1 MDHIR
6 KFLQL
11 DNIIPIAKTLP
22 DELVT
27 IISDFISP
35 TIIKLKNLND
45 TLPNYLKF
53 LIRSEWLLASY
64 CARHPAPFHP
74 VDEYNSLKNYNIFD
88 YVGFKQ
94 IKDID
99 NIIQV
104 APLFYKLCN
113 KGNTTVNAKHEL
125 ERWTGNEP
133 FSSCFRFRSWL
144 YKRHVSSPNF
154 KLVNEPSNYIDR
166 SSVAL
171 AFFILKY
178 PYKTS
183 NCEWGYIRFKIKYAP
198 LITKKKLNDYF
209 IKHNLPLLETYFHR
223 FAAGYPY

>member
-53 LIRSEWLLASY
+53 LIHWNRYDLNERGGSVL
-64 CARHPAPFHP
+64 P
-74 VDEYNSLKNYNIFD
+74 VDIYNNLENYNIFD
-88 YVGFKQ
+88 IVRLEQ

-183 NCEWGYIRFKIKYAP
+183 NNYNWGHITFKIKHAP
-198 LITKKKLNDYF
+198 LITKKKLNNYF